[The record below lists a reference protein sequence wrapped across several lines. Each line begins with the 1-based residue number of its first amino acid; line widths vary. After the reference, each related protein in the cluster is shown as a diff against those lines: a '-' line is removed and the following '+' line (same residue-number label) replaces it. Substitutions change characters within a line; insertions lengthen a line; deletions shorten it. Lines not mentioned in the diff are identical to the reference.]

1 MKGTEKRFVKKQKK
15 QSRRVVAFFT
25 LSVVAIILVTI
36 AIVWAFGILL
46 TSSGINILKELRVSS
61 SFYVW
66 AVLAASSIIGA
77 ALSVIFG
84 RLVLRPFQDL
94 IKGMMSLSRGDYSV
108 RLKARRIG
116 RYEILHDITDG
127 FNDMAA
133 ELENTEL
140 LRGDFINN
148 FSHEFKTPIASISG
162 LLDLLKKENLP
173 EKKRLEYIAVIEEET
188 DRLLQMSSN
197 VLNLTKVEN
206 ETVLKNVEE
215 YNLSEQIRG
224 CILLLEKKWERKNL
238 RLLLDFDE
246 YTVEASADLLKHV
259 WMNLL
264 DNAVK
269 FANEDGEI
277 AVKINGSD
285 GKIAVR
291 VENTGSYISD
301 EDMQKIFNKF
311 YQADMTHT
319 REGNGIGLSIAKRI
333 VELHGGEI
341 FAESADGR
349 VAFTV
354 ILPIN
359 AA

>member
-1 MKGTEKRFVKKQKK
+1 MKSTEWRFAEKQKK
-15 QSRRVVAFFT
+15 QSRRVMVFFT
-25 LSVVAIILVTI
+25 LTVVAIILVTV
-36 AIVWAFGILL
+36 AIVWAFGVLL
-46 TSSGINILKELRVSS
+46 VSSGIDVLKNLRVSNG
-61 SFYVW
+61 FYVW
-66 AVLAASSIIGA
+66 GVLTASSIIGA

-84 RLVLRPFQDL
+84 RFVLRPFQDL
-94 IKGMMSLSRGDYSV
+94 IKGMVALSGGDYSV
-108 RLKARRIG
+108 RLRARRIG
-116 RYEILHDITDG
+116 KYEFLHDITDG
-127 FNDMAA
+127 FNNMAE

-173 EKKRLEYIAVIEEET
+173 ENKRLEYISVIEEET

-206 ETVLKNVEE
+206 ETVLKNVEK
-215 YNLSEQIRG
+215 YNLSEQIRA
-224 CILLLEKKWERKNL
+224 CILLLEKKWERKEL
-238 RLLLDFDE
+238 RLSLDFDE
-246 YTVEASADLLKHV
+246 YTVEANADLLKHV

-269 FANEDGEI
+269 FANAGGEI
-277 AVKINGSD
+277 SVKISDSNG
-285 GKIAVR
+285 KLAVR
-291 VENTGSYISD
+291 VENTGSCISD

-311 YQADMTHT
+311 YQADTTHT

-341 FAESADGR
+341 FAESKSGR

-354 ILPIN
+354 ILPTV
-359 AA
+359 A